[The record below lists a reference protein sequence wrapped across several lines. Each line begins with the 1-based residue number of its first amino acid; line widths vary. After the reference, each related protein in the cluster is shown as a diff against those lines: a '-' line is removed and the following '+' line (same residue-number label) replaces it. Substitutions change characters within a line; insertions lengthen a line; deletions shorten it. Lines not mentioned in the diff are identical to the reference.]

1 MSGKKYNEKLQ
12 RKTLDFLTLSEGWGG
27 ENTLPF
33 NFEFVNFCAAIAVHL
48 GTKYP
53 WEVFPTYGNSIQFE
67 ISLYNRDNPDKCDFY
82 FEFEIYP
89 KVEFK
94 IYPKESMLGEI
105 DKISYLFVKEKEYQN
120 ALGGF
125 LELEPNSSPSDIA
138 NYFNTLVGDYIYEQ
152 TKRI

>member
-1 MSGKKYNEKLQ
+1 MSGKKYNANLQ

-33 NFEFVNFCAAIAVHL
+33 NFEFVNLCAAIAVHL

-53 WEVFPTYGNSIQFE
+53 WEVFPTYRNSIQFE
-67 ISLYNRDNPDKCDFY
+67 IYLHNKINPNEYDFY

-89 KVEFK
+89 KGNT
-94 IYPKESMLGEI
+94 LGEI

-125 LELEPNSSPSDIA
+125 LELEPNSSPADIA
-138 NYFNTLVGDYIYEQ
+138 NYFNTLVGDYIYAQ
-152 TKRI
+152 TH

>member
-33 NFEFVNFCAAIAVHL
+33 NFEFVNLCAAIAVYL

-53 WEVFPTYGNSIQFE
+53 WEVYPTYGNSIQFE
-67 ISLYNRDNPDKCDFY
+67 INLYNKINPKECDFY
-82 FEFEIYP
+82 FEFEIHPKENTLGYP
-89 KVEFK
+89 KGNT
-94 IYPKESMLGEI
+94 LGEI

-125 LELEPNSSPSDIA
+125 LELEPNSSPADIA
-138 NYFNTLVGDYIYEQ
+138 SYFNTLVGDYIYAQ
-152 TKRI
+152 TH

>member
-1 MSGKKYNEKLQ
+1 MRGKKYNADLQ

-33 NFEFVNFCAAIAVHL
+33 NFEFVNLCAAIAVHL

-53 WEVFPTYGNSIQFE
+53 WEVFPTYRNSIQFE
-67 ISLYNRDNPDKCDFY
+67 IYLHNKINPNEYDFY
-82 FEFEIYP
+82 FEFEIH
-89 KVEFK
+89 
-94 IYPKESMLGEI
+94 PKENTLGEI

-125 LELEPNSSPSDIA
+125 LELEPNSSPADIA
-138 NYFNTLVGDYIYEQ
+138 NYFNTLVGDYIYAQ
-152 TKRI
+152 TH

>member
-1 MSGKKYNEKLQ
+1 MNGKKYNEKLQ

-53 WEVFPTYGNSIQFE
+53 WESFPTYDNSIQFK
-67 ISLYNRDNPDKCDFY
+67 INLYNRANPDECDFY

-89 KVEFK
+89 KEDT
-94 IYPKESMLGEI
+94 LGEI
-105 DKISYLFVKEKEYQN
+105 DRISYLFVKEKEYQN

-125 LELEPNSSPSDIA
+125 LELEPNSSPADIA

>member
-1 MSGKKYNEKLQ
+1 MSSKKYNADLQ

-33 NFEFVNFCAAIAVHL
+33 NFEFVNLCAAIAVHL

-53 WEVFPTYGNSIQFE
+53 WEVYPTYRNSIQFE
-67 ISLYNRDNPDKCDFY
+67 INLCNKINPNERDFY

-89 KVEFK
+89 KENALG
-94 IYPKESMLGEI
+94 YPKGNTLGEI

-125 LELEPNSSPSDIA
+125 LELEPNSSPANIA
-138 NYFNTLVGDYIYEQ
+138 NYFNTLVGDYIYAQ
-152 TKRI
+152 TH

>member
-33 NFEFVNFCAAIAVHL
+33 NFEFVNLCAAIAVHL

-53 WEVFPTYGNSIQFE
+53 WEVYPTYGNSIQFE
-67 ISLYNRDNPDKCDFY
+67 INLYNKTNPNECDFY

-89 KVEFK
+89 KENTLG
-94 IYPKESMLGEI
+94 YPKGNTLGEI

-125 LELEPNSSPSDIA
+125 LELEPNSSPADIA
-138 NYFNTLVGDYIYEQ
+138 NYFNTLVGDYIYAQ
-152 TKRI
+152 TH

>member
-1 MSGKKYNEKLQ
+1 MSTKKYNSYLQ
-12 RKTLDFLTLSEGWGG
+12 RKVLDFLTLSEGWGG
-27 ENTLPF
+27 KNTFPF

-48 GTKYP
+48 DTKYP
-53 WEVFPTYGNSIQFE
+53 WESFPTYDNSIQFE
-67 ISLYNRDNPDKCDFY
+67 INLYNRANPDECDFY
-82 FEFEIYP
+82 FEFE
-89 KVEFK
+89 

-125 LELEPNSSPSDIA
+125 LELKPNSSPADIA

>member
-1 MSGKKYNEKLQ
+1 MSSKKYNADLQ

-33 NFEFVNFCAAIAVHL
+33 NFEFVNLCAAIAVHL

-53 WEVFPTYGNSIQFE
+53 WEVFPTYRNSIQFE
-67 ISLYNRDNPDKCDFY
+67 IYLHNKINPNEYDFY
-82 FEFEIYP
+82 FEFEIYS
-89 KVEFK
+89 
-94 IYPKESMLGEI
+94 KENTLGEI

-125 LELEPNSSPSDIA
+125 LELEPNSSPADIA
-138 NYFNTLVGDYIYEQ
+138 NYFNMLVGDYIYAQ
-152 TKRI
+152 TH

>member
-1 MSGKKYNEKLQ
+1 MSTKKYNSYLQ
-12 RKTLDFLTLSEGWGG
+12 RKVLDFLTLSEGWGG
-27 ENTLPF
+27 KNTFPF

-48 GTKYP
+48 DTKYP
-53 WEVFPTYGNSIQFE
+53 WEASPTYANSIQFE
-67 ISLYNRDNPDKCDFY
+67 INLYNRANPDECDFY

-89 KVEFK
+89 KEDTFR
-94 IYPKESMLGEI
+94 EI
-105 DKISYLFVKEKEYQN
+105 DRISYLFIKEQEYQN

-125 LELEPNSSPSDIA
+125 LELKPNSSPADIA

>member
-53 WEVFPTYGNSIQFE
+53 WEVFPTYRNSIQFE
-67 ISLYNRDNPDKCDFY
+67 ISLYNRDNPDKRDFY

-125 LELEPNSSPSDIA
+125 LELEPNSSPADIA
-138 NYFNTLVGDYIYEQ
+138 NYFNTLVGDYIYAQ
-152 TKRI
+152 TH

>member
-1 MSGKKYNEKLQ
+1 MSTKKYNSYLQ
-12 RKTLDFLTLSEGWGG
+12 RKVLDFLTLSEGWGG
-27 ENTLPF
+27 KNTFPF

-53 WEVFPTYGNSIQFE
+53 WEAFPTCDNSIQFK
-67 ISLYNRDNPDKCDFY
+67 INLYNRANPDECDFY

-89 KVEFK
+89 KEDTF
-94 IYPKESMLGEI
+94 GEI
-105 DKISYLFVKEKEYQN
+105 DRISYLFIKEQEYQN

-125 LELEPNSSPSDIA
+125 LELKPNSSPADIA

>member
-33 NFEFVNFCAAIAVHL
+33 NFEFVNLCAAIAVHL

-53 WEVFPTYGNSIQFE
+53 WEVFPTYTKENTLGYPNGNT
-67 ISLYNRDNPDKCDFY
+67 
-82 FEFEIYP
+82 
-89 KVEFK
+89 
-94 IYPKESMLGEI
+94 LGEI

-138 NYFNTLVGDYIYEQ
+138 NYFNTLVGDYIYAQ
-152 TKRI
+152 TH

>member
-1 MSGKKYNEKLQ
+1 MSTKKYNSYLQ
-12 RKTLDFLTLSEGWGG
+12 RKVLDFLTLSEGWGG
-27 ENTLPF
+27 EDTFPF

-48 GTKYP
+48 GAKYP
-53 WEVFPTYGNSIQFE
+53 WEVFPTHDNSIQFK
-67 ISLYNRDNPDKCDFY
+67 ISLYNRVNPDECDFY

-89 KVEFK
+89 KEDT
-94 IYPKESMLGEI
+94 LGEI
-105 DKISYLFVKEKEYQN
+105 DRISYLFMKEQEYQN

-125 LELEPNSSPSDIA
+125 LELEPNSSPSAIA

>member
-1 MSGKKYNEKLQ
+1 MRGKKYNADLQ

-33 NFEFVNFCAAIAVHL
+33 NFEFVNLCAAIAVHL

-53 WEVFPTYGNSIQFE
+53 WEVFPTYRNSIQFE
-67 ISLYNRDNPDKCDFY
+67 IYLHNKINPNEYDFY

-89 KVEFK
+89 KENT
-94 IYPKESMLGEI
+94 LGEI

-125 LELEPNSSPSDIA
+125 LELEPNSSPADIA
-138 NYFNTLVGDYIYEQ
+138 NYFNTLVGDYIYAQ
-152 TKRI
+152 TH

>member
-1 MSGKKYNEKLQ
+1 MSTKKYNSYLQ
-12 RKTLDFLTLSEGWGG
+12 RKVLDFLTLSEGWGG
-27 ENTLPF
+27 KNTFPF

-53 WEVFPTYGNSIQFE
+53 WEAYPTYDNSIQFK
-67 ISLYNRDNPDKCDFY
+67 INLYNRANPDECDFY
-82 FEFEIYP
+82 FEFE
-89 KVEFK
+89 

-125 LELEPNSSPSDIA
+125 LELKPNSSPADIA
-138 NYFNTLVGDYIYEQ
+138 NYFNTLVGDYIYGQ

>member
-1 MSGKKYNEKLQ
+1 MSTKKYNSYLQ
-12 RKTLDFLTLSEGWGG
+12 RKVLDVLTLSEGWGG
-27 ENTLPF
+27 KNTFPF
-33 NFEFVNFCAAIAVHL
+33 NFEFVNFCATIAVHL

-53 WEVFPTYGNSIQFE
+53 WEAYPTYDNSIQFK
-67 ISLYNRDNPDKCDFY
+67 INLYNRANPDECDFY
-82 FEFEIYP
+82 FEFE
-89 KVEFK
+89 

-138 NYFNTLVGDYIYEQ
+138 NYFNTLVGDYIYAQ
-152 TKRI
+152 TH

>member
-1 MSGKKYNEKLQ
+1 MSGKKYNADLQ

-33 NFEFVNFCAAIAVHL
+33 NFEFVNLCAAIAVHL

-53 WEVFPTYGNSIQFE
+53 WEVFPTYRNSIQFE
-67 ISLYNRDNPDKCDFY
+67 IYLHNKINPNEYDFY
-82 FEFEIYP
+82 F
-89 KVEFK
+89 EFK
-94 IYPKESMLGEI
+94 IYPKENTLGEI

-125 LELEPNSSPSDIA
+125 LELEPNSSPADIA
-138 NYFNTLVGDYIYEQ
+138 NYFNTLVGDYIYAQ
-152 TKRI
+152 TH

>member
-1 MSGKKYNEKLQ
+1 MNTEKYNSYLQ
-12 RKTLDFLTLSEGWGG
+12 RKVLDFLTLSEGWGG
-27 ENTLPF
+27 ENTFPF

-53 WEVFPTYGNSIQFE
+53 WEAYPTYDNSIQFK
-67 ISLYNRDNPDKCDFY
+67 INLYNRANPDECDIY

-89 KVEFK
+89 KEDT
-94 IYPKESMLGEI
+94 LGEI
-105 DKISYLFVKEKEYQN
+105 DRISYLFVKEKEYQN

>member
-1 MSGKKYNEKLQ
+1 MSSKKYNADLQ

-33 NFEFVNFCAAIAVHL
+33 NFEFVNLCAAIAVHL

-53 WEVFPTYGNSIQFE
+53 WEVFPTYRNSIQFE
-67 ISLYNRDNPDKCDFY
+67 IYLHNKINPNEYDFY

-89 KVEFK
+89 KENT
-94 IYPKESMLGEI
+94 LGEI

-125 LELEPNSSPSDIA
+125 LNLEPNSSPADIA
-138 NYFNTLVGDYIYEQ
+138 NYFNTLVGDYIYAQ
-152 TKRI
+152 TH

>member
-67 ISLYNRDNPDKCDFY
+67 ISLYNRANPDECDFY

-94 IYPKESMLGEI
+94 IYPKENMLGEI
-105 DKISYLFVKEKEYQN
+105 DKISYLFVKEKEYQMPSVD
-120 ALGGF
+120 F
-125 LELEPNSSPSDIA
+125 LSS
-138 NYFNTLVGDYIYEQ
+138 NQTLLPLTLQ
-152 TKRI
+152 TILIRL

>member
-1 MSGKKYNEKLQ
+1 MSTKKYNSYLQ
-12 RKTLDFLTLSEGWGG
+12 RKVLDVLTLSEGWGG
-27 ENTLPF
+27 KNTFPF

-53 WEVFPTYGNSIQFE
+53 WEAYPTYDNSIQFK
-67 ISLYNRDNPDKCDFY
+67 INLYNRANPDECDFY
-82 FEFEIYP
+82 FEFE
-89 KVEFK
+89 

-125 LELEPNSSPSDIA
+125 LELKPNSSPADIA
-138 NYFNTLVGDYIYEQ
+138 NYFNTLVGDYIYGQ

>member
-1 MSGKKYNEKLQ
+1 M
-12 RKTLDFLTLSEGWGG
+12 
-27 ENTLPF
+27 
-33 NFEFVNFCAAIAVHL
+33 

-53 WEVFPTYGNSIQFE
+53 WEAYPTYDNSIQFK
-67 ISLYNRDNPDKCDFY
+67 INLYNRANPDECDFY

-89 KVEFK
+89 KEDT
-94 IYPKESMLGEI
+94 LGEI
-105 DKISYLFVKEKEYQN
+105 DRISYLFVKEKEYQN

>member
-1 MSGKKYNEKLQ
+1 MSGKKYNANLQ

-33 NFEFVNFCAAIAVHL
+33 NFKFVNLCAAIAVHL

-53 WEVFPTYGNSIQFE
+53 WEVFPTYRNSIQFE
-67 ISLYNRDNPDKCDFY
+67 IYLHNKINPNEYDFY

-89 KVEFK
+89 KGNT
-94 IYPKESMLGEI
+94 LGEI

-125 LELEPNSSPSDIA
+125 LELEPNSSPADIA
-138 NYFNTLVGDYIYEQ
+138 NYFNTLVGDYIYAQ
-152 TKRI
+152 TH

>member
-1 MSGKKYNEKLQ
+1 MSSKKYNSYLQ
-12 RKTLDFLTLSEGWGG
+12 RKVLDFLTLSEGWGG
-27 ENTLPF
+27 EDTFPF

-53 WEVFPTYGNSIQFE
+53 WEVFPTYRNSIQFE
-67 ISLYNRDNPDKCDFY
+67 ISLYNRATPDNRDFY

-89 KVEFK
+89 K
-94 IYPKESMLGEI
+94 ESMHGEI
-105 DKISYLFVKEKEYQN
+105 DRISYLFIKEQEYQN

-125 LELEPNSSPSDIA
+125 LELKPNSSPADIA

>member
-1 MSGKKYNEKLQ
+1 MSTKKYNSYLQ
-12 RKTLDFLTLSEGWGG
+12 RKVLDFLTLSEDWGG
-27 ENTLPF
+27 KNTFPF

-53 WEVFPTYGNSIQFE
+53 WEASPTCDNSIQFK
-67 ISLYNRDNPDKCDFY
+67 INLYNRANPDECDFY
-82 FEFEIYP
+82 FEFE
-89 KVEFK
+89 

-138 NYFNTLVGDYIYEQ
+138 NYFNTLVGDYIYAQ
-152 TKRI
+152 TH

>member
-1 MSGKKYNEKLQ
+1 
-12 RKTLDFLTLSEGWGG
+12 
-27 ENTLPF
+27 
-33 NFEFVNFCAAIAVHL
+33 
-48 GTKYP
+48 
-53 WEVFPTYGNSIQFE
+53 
-67 ISLYNRDNPDKCDFY
+67 
-82 FEFEIYP
+82 
-89 KVEFK
+89 
-94 IYPKESMLGEI
+94 MLGEI

>member
-1 MSGKKYNEKLQ
+1 MSTKKYNSYLQ
-12 RKTLDFLTLSEGWGG
+12 RKVLDFLTLSEGWGG
-27 ENTLPF
+27 KNTFPF

-53 WEVFPTYGNSIQFE
+53 WEAYPTYDNSIQFK
-67 ISLYNRDNPDKCDFY
+67 INLYNRANPDECDFY
-82 FEFEIYP
+82 FEFE
-89 KVEFK
+89 

-125 LELEPNSSPSDIA
+125 LELKPNSSPADIA

>member
-1 MSGKKYNEKLQ
+1 MSGKKYNADLQ

-33 NFEFVNFCAAIAVHL
+33 NFEFVNLCAAIAVHL

-53 WEVFPTYGNSIQFE
+53 WEVFPTYRNSIQFE
-67 ISLYNRDNPDKCDFY
+67 IYLHNKINPNEYDFY

-89 KVEFK
+89 KENT
-94 IYPKESMLGEI
+94 LGEI

-120 ALGGF
+120 ALGGL
-125 LELEPNSSPSDIA
+125 LELEPNSSPADIA
-138 NYFNTLVGDYIYEQ
+138 NYFNTLVGDYIYAQ
-152 TKRI
+152 TH

>member
-1 MSGKKYNEKLQ
+1 MSSKKYNADLQ

-33 NFEFVNFCAAIAVHL
+33 NFEFVNLCAAIAVHL

-53 WEVFPTYGNSIQFE
+53 WEVFPTYRNSIQFE
-67 ISLYNRDNPDKCDFY
+67 IYLHNKINPNEYDFY
-82 FEFEIYP
+82 FEFEIYS
-89 KVEFK
+89 
-94 IYPKESMLGEI
+94 KENTLGEI

-125 LELEPNSSPSDIA
+125 LELEPNSSPADIA
-138 NYFNTLVGDYIYEQ
+138 NYFNTLVGDYIYAQ
-152 TKRI
+152 TH

>member
-1 MSGKKYNEKLQ
+1 MSTKKYNSYLQ
-12 RKTLDFLTLSEGWGG
+12 RKVLDFLTLSEGWGG
-27 ENTLPF
+27 KNTFPF

-53 WEVFPTYGNSIQFE
+53 WEAFPTCDNSIQFK
-67 ISLYNRDNPDKCDFY
+67 INLYNRANPDECDFY

-89 KVEFK
+89 KEDTF
-94 IYPKESMLGEI
+94 GEI
-105 DKISYLFVKEKEYQN
+105 DRISYLFIKEQEYQN

-125 LELEPNSSPSDIA
+125 LELKPNSSPTDIA
-138 NYFNTLVGDYIYEQ
+138 NSFNTLVGDYIYEQ

>member
-1 MSGKKYNEKLQ
+1 MSSKKYNADLQ

-33 NFEFVNFCAAIAVHL
+33 NFEFVNLCAAIAVHL
-48 GTKYP
+48 GTKHP
-53 WEVFPTYGNSIQFE
+53 WEVFPTYRNSIQFE
-67 ISLYNRDNPDKCDFY
+67 IYLHNKINPNEYDFY

-89 KVEFK
+89 KENT
-94 IYPKESMLGEI
+94 LGEI

-125 LELEPNSSPSDIA
+125 LELEPNSSPADIA
-138 NYFNTLVGDYIYEQ
+138 NYFNTLVGDYIYAQ
-152 TKRI
+152 TH